1 MVMLNKKM
9 KEFCKKKLQ
18 KPDYYT
24 EVKWYSLLQPI
35 TILLGPNGTG
45 KSTSIKLMRQEL
57 SNTGH
62 TNVIAYSTTQD
73 DTVKKHTTPFDMR
86 PEAFLAAFMSE
97 GERMNQSFFTWVKDI
112 MLPAVLKNKEELFI
126 FIDEA
131 DSGLSL
137 DKIQEAF
144 RDIIFIIKEENKRG
158 RRIHLIVTAN
168 SYELADVFKEEVE
181 LVAYIWVPTNEF
193 ILLGSYNKFKKRY
206 MEYYKEMNFD
216 KYGKRRA

>member
-1 MVMLNKKM
+1 
-9 KEFCKKKLQ
+9 
-18 KPDYYT
+18 
-24 EVKWYSLLQPI
+24 
-35 TILLGPNGTG
+35 
-45 KSTSIKLMRQEL
+45 
-57 SNTGH
+57 
-62 TNVIAYSTTQD
+62 
-73 DTVKKHTTPFDMR
+73 MR

-168 SYELADVFKEEVE
+168 SYELAEVFKEEVE

-216 KYGKRRA
+216 KYGKRRT